1 MATEMRSF
9 YTPST
14 TAHVSPHSSPIV
26 DELISKYSSSMSTS
40 YRSATSHG
48 RSRDLVQRCIDH
60 IRLLYYRYEV
70 TFGVYVMTPG
80 EKFVANTFVLV
91 FLSLL
96 IWASLLYFPQ
106 LLFRKIGRMVWLLT
120 GHSEDVAALFGIFE
134 QTYMSPAAAA
144 AIPTSSMAS

>member
-1 MATEMRSF
+1 MATEVRSF

-14 TAHVSPHSSPIV
+14 TAHVSQPIV
-26 DELISKYSSSMSTS
+26 DELMM
-40 YRSATSHG
+40 SHG
-48 RSRDLVQRCIDH
+48 RTRNLVQRCIDH
-60 IRLLYYRYEV
+60 IRLQYYRYEV

-106 LLFRKIGRMVWLLT
+106 LLFRKIGRLVWLLT

-134 QTYMSPAAAA
+134 HVYISPATSATM
-144 AIPTSSMAS
+144 PTSSMAS

>member
-1 MATEMRSF
+1 MRSF

-14 TAHVSPHSSPIV
+14 TAHVSPRSSPIV
-26 DELISKYSSSMSTS
+26 DKLISKYASSMSTS
-40 YRSATSHG
+40 YRTATSPG
-48 RSRDLVQRCIDH
+48 TSRNFVQRCVDQ

-96 IWASLLYFPQ
+96 IWASFLYFPQ
-106 LLFRKIGRMVWLLT
+106 LLFRKIGRMTWLLT
-120 GHSEDVAALFGIFE
+120 GHSEDATVLAGIFE
-134 QTYMSPAAAA
+134 QSYLNPTAAA
-144 AIPTSSMAS
+144 AIPASSMVS